1 MLSSVTINCQVTK
14 IVIYPGF
21 QLSVLQSASQMSK
34 VPTIAPIDVLQWRYI
49 GMKVESF
56 LRETKMYSLSQK
68 SKISWIV
75 LWGSEGQWFKETA
88 SQEILSTQI
97 FSEWTNK
104 MNLNTT
110 LLRSTCIPEL
120 NITIL
125 QKITILQN
133 YNLLAQ
139 EIVLLFTNEYSTNIF
154 FHIFHSVAV
163 VDLKCLQGLH
173 FCQLSG
179 THWTT
184 SPSIALESVPMEA
197 LLLPTF
203 FALFLWTVLL

>member
-1 MLSSVTINCQVTK
+1 MSQV
-14 IVIYPGF
+14 
-21 QLSVLQSASQMSK
+21 
-34 VPTIAPIDVLQWRYI
+34 PIDVLQWKYNRYEGKEFLKGNENVFI
-49 GMKVESF
+49 VSKVKNLLDCS
-56 LRETKMYSLSQK
+56 LRVWRTMIQRNRQSGNSIHTDLFRMNKQNEFKHNIIEKYLYSRTKHY
-68 SKISWIV
+68 
-75 LWGSEGQWFKETA
+75 
-88 SQEILSTQI
+88 
-97 FSEWTNK
+97 
-104 MNLNTT
+104 
-110 LLRSTCIPEL
+110 

-154 FHIFHSVAV
+154 FHIFHSLAV
-163 VDLKCLQGLH
+163 VGLKCLQGLH

>member
-1 MLSSVTINCQVTK
+1 MSQV
-14 IVIYPGF
+14 P
-21 QLSVLQSASQMSK
+21 M
-34 VPTIAPIDVLQWRYI
+34 IAPIDVLQWKYNRYE
-49 GMKVESF
+49 GREFLKGNENVFMVSKVKNLLDCS
-56 LRETKMYSLSQK
+56 LRVWRTMIQRNRQSGNSIHTDLFRMNKLNEFKHNIIEKYLYSRTKYY
-68 SKISWIV
+68 
-75 LWGSEGQWFKETA
+75 
-88 SQEILSTQI
+88 
-97 FSEWTNK
+97 
-104 MNLNTT
+104 
-110 LLRSTCIPEL
+110 
-120 NITIL
+120 NIT
-125 QKITILQN
+125 KITILQN

-163 VDLKCLQGLH
+163 VGLKCLQGLH